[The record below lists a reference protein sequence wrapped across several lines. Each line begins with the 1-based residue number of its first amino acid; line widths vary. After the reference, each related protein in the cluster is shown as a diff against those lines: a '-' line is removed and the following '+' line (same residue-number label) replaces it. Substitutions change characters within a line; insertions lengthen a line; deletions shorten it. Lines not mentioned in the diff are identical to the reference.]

1 MRGGTKNSYGEE
13 AVKKS
18 VVSLTINGAETQMLV
33 APGTTLLEA
42 LREDQ
47 GLTGTRRG
55 CEQGTC
61 GTCTVLVDGKPML
74 SCLIPVETIEEARIE
89 TIEVMTPAEGL
100 HPIQEAFLE
109 GFATQCGFCT
119 PGMIMATAG
128 LIAANPN
135 PTRED
140 AVRAISG
147 NACRCTGYEAIID
160 AVLDAAARVR
170 SANARAKAA

>member
-1 MRGGTKNSYGEE
+1 M
-13 AVKKS
+13 KKS

-42 LREDQ
+42 LREGQ

-55 CEQGTC
+55 CEQGAC
-61 GTCTVLVDGKPML
+61 GTCTVLVDGRPML
-74 SCLIPVETIEEARIE
+74 SCLIPVEIIEEAQVE
-89 TIEVMTPAEGL
+89 TIEGMTPAEGL
-100 HPIQEAFLE
+100 HSIQEAFLE

-128 LIAANPN
+128 LLATNPN

-140 AVRAISG
+140 AARAISG
-147 NACRCTGYEAIID
+147 NICRCTGYEAIID

-170 SANARAKAA
+170 ATSAQAKAA

>member
-1 MRGGTKNSYGEE
+1 M
-13 AVKKS
+13 KKS
-18 VVSLTINGAETQMLV
+18 VVSLTVNGSETQALV
-33 APGTTLLEA
+33 APGATLLEL
-42 LREDQ
+42 LRENQ

-55 CEQGTC
+55 CDQGAC

-74 SCLIPVETIEEARIE
+74 SCLISVETIEDARIE
-89 TIEVMTPAEGL
+89 TIEGMTPAQGL

-128 LIAANPN
+128 LLARNPH

-147 NACRCTGYEAIID
+147 NVCRCTGYEAIID
-160 AVLDAAARVR
+160 AVLDAAQRVK
-170 SANARAKAA
+170 AAAQAKAA

>member
-1 MRGGTKNSYGEE
+1 M
-13 AVKKS
+13 KKS

-33 APGTTLLEA
+33 APGTTLLDA
-42 LREDQ
+42 LREGQ

-55 CEQGTC
+55 CEQGAC
-61 GTCTVLVDGKPML
+61 GTCTVLLDGKPML
-74 SCLIPVETIEEARIE
+74 SCLIPVETIEDARVE
-89 TIEVMTPAEGL
+89 TIEGMTPAQGL

-128 LIAANPN
+128 LLAANPD
-135 PTRED
+135 PTRQD

-147 NACRCTGYEAIID
+147 NICRCTGYEAIID
-160 AVLDAAARVR
+160 AVLDAAARMR
-170 SANARAKAA
+170 TAATTAEAA